1 MDFDEIRNLHDIR
14 YDVRA
19 VINRGLRNRVIY
31 VRKSWSEDSCPSR
44 IFVLVDILDE
54 IPKQCQ
60 PEILVIADVGED
72 PGS

>member
-1 MDFDEIRNLHDIR
+1 MTVVYRLFGLFFGQHFNALHFT
-14 YDVRA
+14 
-19 VINRGLRNRVIY
+19 GT
-31 VRKSWSEDSCPSR
+31 CPSR

-54 IPKQCQ
+54 ILKQCQ

>member
-1 MDFDEIRNLHDIR
+1 MMTKKRSAEKTVRDIR
-14 YDVRA
+14 RA
-19 VINRGLRNRVIY
+19 T
-31 VRKSWSEDSCPSR
+31 CPSR

-54 IPKQCQ
+54 ILKQCQ

>member
-1 MDFDEIRNLHDIR
+1 MMPALIIAHWKKGAWDS
-14 YDVRA
+14 Y
-19 VINRGLRNRVIY
+19 
-31 VRKSWSEDSCPSR
+31 SCPSR

-54 IPKQCQ
+54 ILKQCQ